1 MAGSERVILRV
12 PKAKISGSP
21 SGFAGGPTDSGPGH
35 VGGAG
40 LDFDSAGNLY
50 LGVGDDVS
58 PNASGHNGYP
68 PQDFR
73 AQERWDA
80 RKTSANSA
88 DLRGKVVRI
97 TPLQGDIPS
106 DATPGVGATYTVPA
120 GNLFAPGTPKTRPE
134 IYAMGFR
141 QPFTLHTDPKN
152 PGIVGVG
159 EYCHDNSANQANRAP
174 AGTCEWN
181 LIAAPGN
188 FGWPFCVGN
197 NSTANTTFRWN
208 YATNA
213 TGPQYDC
220 SLASMPSD
228 IRYAPSG
235 QTAVEPTNDGLDT
248 LPGPA
253 VPATVWKKYT
263 GDGSGTAAGLRRPQR
278 RRHAADGRPD
288 LPLRRGDGQPG
299 RLPALLRR
307 LVDHQ
312 QPRRRQWLLEG
323 SPHAQGQQP
332 DAARQRLVALQL
344 RRHVGRAELEPR
356 DRLAVRS

>member
-1 MAGSERVILRV
+1 M
-12 PKAKISGSP
+12 
-21 SGFAGGPTDSGPGH
+21 
-35 VGGAG
+35 GGAG

-68 PQDFR
+68 PMDFR

-106 DATPGVGATYTVPA
+106 DATPGVDTTYTIPA

-159 EYCHDNSANQANRAP
+159 EYCHDNSANAANRAP

-181 LIAAPGN
+181 LIGAPGN

-197 NSTANTTFRWN
+197 NSAANTTFRWN

-213 TGPQYDC
+213 TGPQYNC
-220 SLASMPSD
+220 SLTSMPSD

-253 VPATVWKKYT
+253 VPATIWKKYT
-263 GDGSGTAAGLRRPQR
+263 GAATGSARPTSATSTPAACSRWPARSTATTRRPRARAPSRATTTARGSSTTAAQTTASGRKSRCARTTTRCCASTTGCPTTPAPRRPR
-278 RRHAADGRPD
+278 RT
-288 LPLRRGDGQPG
+288 
-299 RLPALLRR
+299 
-307 LVDHQ
+307 
-312 QPRRRQWLLEG
+312 
-323 SPHAQGQQP
+323 
-332 DAARQRLVALQL
+332 
-344 RRHVGRAELEPR
+344 RA
-356 DRLAVRS
+356 S